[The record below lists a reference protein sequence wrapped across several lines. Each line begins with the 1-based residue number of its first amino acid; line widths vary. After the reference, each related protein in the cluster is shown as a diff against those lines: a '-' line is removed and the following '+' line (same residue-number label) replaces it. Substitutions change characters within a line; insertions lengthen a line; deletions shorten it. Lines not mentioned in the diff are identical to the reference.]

1 MDTSD
6 LTSRGYGAVLW
17 EPDQQTVHDARITR
31 FMRWLAVHIPGPIPG
46 RGHDFGGYADLWQ
59 WSVTEPGSF
68 WAAVWD
74 YFEVLGHRDP
84 GPVLTGEVMP
94 DVQWFTGT
102 TLNYARNALRTAW
115 TDPDRT
121 AIIFDS
127 ERTRAGRLTYAQ
139 LAQQVARVARGL
151 RALGV
156 RRGDRVA
163 ALLPNV
169 PEAVIGLLAT
179 ASIGAIWSSCSP
191 DFGARSVIDR
201 FAQIEPTVLIAG
213 DGYWYGGKEFSRAQM
228 VDDVV
233 AALPGLSAV
242 VLVDLIEAAGGF
254 PDRFI
259 RWDNLGAEA
268 ESEQG
273 QREPEFEEVPFE
285 HPLWV
290 VYSSGTTGLPKPIMH
305 GHGGIV
311 LEHLKALAFHQDLRP
326 GDVFTWYT
334 TTGWMMWNY
343 LAGGLLAG
351 LTIVL
356 YDGSATY
363 PDTGRLWRLAAEH
376 GVTYLGVGAP
386 YLVACM
392 KAGLRPGDEADL
404 SALRA
409 IGSTG
414 SPLPPEAFG
423 WVYDRVSKDLLLGS
437 FSGGT
442 DLCTGFVGPC
452 PLLPVRAGIISGRCL
467 GAEVEA
473 YDDDGQPVIGQ
484 VGELVITQPM
494 PSMPVGFW
502 NDPGG
507 ARYRESY
514 FDVYPGIWRHGDWI
528 ELLPDGGCVIYGRSD
543 ATLNRG
549 GVRMGTSEF
558 YRVVEGFGEVGDSL
572 VVDTGRLGAEG
583 RLILYV
589 VPAAGCELDD
599 DLAARLR
606 AALRSQLSPRHVPD
620 EIHQVPGIPRT
631 LSGKKLEVPVRKIL
645 LGTEPER
652 AADPNALANPEVLAY
667 FGGFRGVAPPGQH
680 SVTHPHP
687 RQLLSETTSSQW
699 GDGVVAGPCPSGGS
713 GGSSPRAM
721 PLREGL
727 GGSAS
732 GPCPSGGVRGGL
744 GGSSPRAS
752 TAQNHKG
759 VDSGRDAGQRRSR
772 DQGSPAGQ
780 GGRGLGGQ
788 PRAGPRHAGRRRRRP
803 VLPARL
809 LPPGGHRGPALALAA
824 GGGGAGPRPDR
835 PAPAAGPGAD
845 PGPGAGTRA
854 SGPGHPGQP
863 GGGHRHRRHA
873 VPGRLGHDPAE
884 PPPGRDL
891 AARAPAVAGAPGRDR
906 RAA

>member
-1 MDTSD
+1 
-6 LTSRGYGAVLW
+6 
-17 EPDQQTVHDARITR
+17 
-31 FMRWLAVHIPGPIPG
+31 
-46 RGHDFGGYADLWQ
+46 
-59 WSVTEPGSF
+59 
-68 WAAVWD
+68 
-74 YFEVLGHRDP
+74 
-84 GPVLTGEVMP
+84 MP
-94 DVQWFTGT
+94 
-102 TLNYARNALRTAW
+102 
-115 TDPDRT
+115 
-121 AIIFDS
+121 FD
-127 ERTRAGRLTYAQ
+127 
-139 LAQQVARVARGL
+139 
-151 RALGV
+151 
-156 RRGDRVA
+156 
-163 ALLPNV
+163 
-169 PEAVIGLLAT
+169 
-179 ASIGAIWSSCSP
+179 
-191 DFGARSVIDR
+191 
-201 FAQIEPTVLIAG
+201 
-213 DGYWYGGKEFSRAQM
+213 
-228 VDDVV
+228 
-233 AALPGLSAV
+233 
-242 VLVDLIEAAGGF
+242 
-254 PDRFI
+254 
-259 RWDNLGAEA
+259 
-268 ESEQG
+268 
-273 QREPEFEEVPFE
+273 

-351 LTIVL
+351 VTIVL

-363 PDTGRLWRLAAEH
+363 PAPDRLWRLAAEH

-392 KAGLRPGDEADL
+392 KAGLRPGDEVDL

-423 WVYDRVSKDLLLGS
+423 WVYERVKKDLLLGS

-514 FDVYPGIWRHGDWI
+514 FDTYPGVWRHGDWI

-558 YRVVEGFGEVGDSL
+558 YRVVEGFDEIADSL
-572 VVDTGRLGAEG
+572 VVDTGRLGAAEKG

-589 VPAAGCELDD
+589 VPAAGGELDD

-667 FGGFRGVAPPGQH
+667 FR
-680 SVTHPHP
+680 
-687 RQLLSETTSSQW
+687 
-699 GDGVVAGPCPSGGS
+699 
-713 GGSSPRAM
+713 
-721 PLREGL
+721 
-727 GGSAS
+727 
-732 GPCPSGGVRGGL
+732 
-744 GGSSPRAS
+744 
-752 TAQNHKG
+752 
-759 VDSGRDAGQRRSR
+759 
-772 DQGSPAGQ
+772 
-780 GGRGLGGQ
+780 
-788 PRAGPRHAGRRRRRP
+788 
-803 VLPARL
+803 
-809 LPPGGHRGPALALAA
+809 
-824 GGGGAGPRPDR
+824 
-835 PAPAAGPGAD
+835 
-845 PGPGAGTRA
+845 PGP
-854 SGPGHPGQP
+854 H
-863 GGGHRHRRHA
+863 
-873 VPGRLGHDPAE
+873 
-884 PPPGRDL
+884 
-891 AARAPAVAGAPGRDR
+891 
-906 RAA
+906 